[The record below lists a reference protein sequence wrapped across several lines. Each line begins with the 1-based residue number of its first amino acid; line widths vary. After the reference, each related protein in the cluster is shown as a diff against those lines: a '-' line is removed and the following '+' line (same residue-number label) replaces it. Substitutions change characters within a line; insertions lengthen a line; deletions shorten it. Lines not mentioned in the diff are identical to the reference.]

1 MTKREFAR
9 VIASLLLVVCAV
21 AWLLDFVALAVSS
34 GGPNYTMSG
43 LSAPEIA
50 SRTHSYHVAV
60 LWSYI
65 MPGLFFADL
74 VALWLLRK
82 RKAIS

>member
-21 AWLLDFVALAVSS
+21 AWLLDFVALAISS
-34 GGPNYTMSG
+34 GGPNFA
-43 LSAPEIA
+43 LSHLSKSEIA
-50 SRTHSYHVAV
+50 SRMHSYHVAV

-65 MPGLFFADL
+65 MPVLFFADL
-74 VALWLLRK
+74 AALWLLRK
-82 RKAIS
+82 RKAVS